1 MCLVNHDFHH
11 LLADGLDLRG
21 LGVASGSDLSACS
34 LCESNGEHSE
44 EVSVGSLGL
53 DESLNGGVPFLDD
66 GAELVSGDVH
76 SVEVSVA
83 IEALN
88 FFNLHLHLSP
98 GMFVAISVQISQRYF
113 EDTTLQAVS
122 SDLYKRTID

>member
-1 MCLVNHDFHH
+1 MCLVNHNFHH
-11 LLADGLDLRG
+11 LIADGLDLGG

-34 LCESNGEHSE
+34 FCESNGEHSE
-44 EVSVGSLGL
+44 EVSVSSLGL
-53 DESLNGGVPFLDD
+53 NESLDSGVPLLDN

-83 IEALN
+83 IKALN

-98 GMFVAISVQISQRYF
+98 GQLVAVSVQISQRYF
-113 EDTTLQAVS
+113 EHTTFQAVS
-122 SDLYKRTID
+122 GDL